1 MKGNNMET
9 TIEEQIENTK
19 SWLINMTDDE
29 IEELARWL
37 VENGY
42 GVE

>member
-1 MKGNNMET
+1 MET